1 VAYLTHL
8 ECSSCQRKYD
18 AGKPHNLCACG
29 SPLFACYDLKEVSLI
44 LSPPDLQSRTKTL
57 WRYRELLPV
66 ENDDNLI
73 TLGEGGTP
81 LISARKLSAR
91 LGVPDLLI
99 KDEAF
104 NPTGSFKARGLA
116 VAVSKARELG
126 ITKICLP
133 SAGNAGSAAAAYAAN
148 AGLEV
153 NLFMPAEVE
162 QIYQNECQ
170 AFGAKLTLSGKSI
183 LEAAEEMN
191 KRRQKDWFDFSTLK
205 EPYRVEG
212 KKTMGYELAEQLNWN
227 LPEGIFYPTGGGTGL
242 IGMWKAFEELEELGW
257 IGSRRPKLYVI
268 QAEGCSPLV
277 KAFQEGKDRSEEWTN
292 PKTLATGIK
301 VPKALAD
308 FLILRI
314 VRESKGRAISVSE
327 EEIKAAFK
335 LAAESEG
342 MMLCPEGAAALAG
355 LHKLLRA
362 GEMTSQTGKLVVF
375 NTGSALKYQNFLKQT
390 LA

>member
-1 VAYLTHL
+1 
-8 ECSSCQRKYD
+8 
-18 AGKPHNLCACG
+18 
-29 SPLFACYDLKEVSLI
+29 
-44 LSPPDLQSRTKTL
+44 
-57 WRYRELLPV
+57 
-66 ENDDNLI
+66 
-73 TLGEGGTP
+73 
-81 LISARKLSAR
+81 
-91 LGVPDLLI
+91 
-99 KDEAF
+99 
-104 NPTGSFKARGLA
+104 
-116 VAVSKARELG
+116 
-126 ITKICLP
+126 
-133 SAGNAGSAAAAYAAN
+133 
-148 AGLEV
+148 
-153 NLFMPAEVE
+153 
-162 QIYQNECQ
+162 
-170 AFGAKLTLSGKSI
+170 
-183 LEAAEEMN
+183 
-191 KRRQKDWFDFSTLK
+191 
-205 EPYRVEG
+205 
-212 KKTMGYELAEQLNWN
+212 MGYELAEQLNWN

-257 IGSRRPKLYVI
+257 IGSQRPKLYVI

-277 KAFQEGKDRSEEWTN
+277 KALQEGKDRSEEWTN

-362 GEMTSQTGKLVVF
+362 REMTSPAGQLVVL

>member
-1 VAYLTHL
+1 MSYLTHL
-8 ECSSCQRKYD
+8 ECSFCQKQYD
-18 AGKPHNLCACG
+18 PAKIHNLCTCG
-29 SPLFACYDLKEVSLI
+29 SPLFACYDLKKLSFI

-66 ENDDNLI
+66 DSDDSIL

-81 LISARKLSAR
+81 LVSAKKLAAL

-133 SAGNAGSAAAAYAAN
+133 SAGNAGSAAAAYAAK

-153 NLFMPAEVE
+153 NLFMPTEVE
-162 QIYQNECQ
+162 QIYQQECQ

-183 LEAAEEMN
+183 LEAAEEMH
-191 KRRQKDWFDFSTLK
+191 KRKQKDWFDFSTLK

-212 KKTMGYELAEQLNWN
+212 KKTMGYELAEQMNWN
-227 LPEGIFYPTGGGTGL
+227 LPESIFYPTGGGTGL
-242 IGMWKAFEELEELGW
+242 IGMWKAFEELEKLGW
-257 IGSRRPKLYVI
+257 IGTQRPKMYVI

-277 KAFQEGKDRSEEWTN
+277 KAFEQGKNKSEEWLN
-292 PKTLATGIK
+292 PNTLATGIK

-308 FLILRI
+308 VLILRL
-314 VRESKGRAISVSE
+314 VRESQGRALSVSE
-327 EEIKAAFK
+327 EEIQSAFK
-335 LAAESEG
+335 LAAGSEG
-342 MMLCPEGAAALAG
+342 IMLCPEGAAALAG

-362 GEMTSQTGKLVVF
+362 GEITSPTGKLVVF
-375 NTGSALKYQNFLKQT
+375 NTGSALKCQSFLTQT
-390 LA
+390 LG